1 MAAEL
6 LFFRPRKNLDPI
18 FQFKTSRGNLDVDVD
33 NDDIDDNEDD
43 DNGDDDTDNAVN
55 GKTSHE
61 ISVEFLNAGME

>member
-33 NDDIDDNEDD
+33 NDIDDDD
-43 DNGDDDTDNAVN
+43 VEDTDNAVN

>member
-18 FQFKTSRGNLDVDVD
+18 FQFKTSRGNLDDD
-33 NDDIDDNEDD
+33 DDDDIDDDE
-43 DNGDDDTDNAVN
+43 DTDNAVN

-61 ISVEFLNAGME
+61 ISVEFLNAGMEWILRPVS